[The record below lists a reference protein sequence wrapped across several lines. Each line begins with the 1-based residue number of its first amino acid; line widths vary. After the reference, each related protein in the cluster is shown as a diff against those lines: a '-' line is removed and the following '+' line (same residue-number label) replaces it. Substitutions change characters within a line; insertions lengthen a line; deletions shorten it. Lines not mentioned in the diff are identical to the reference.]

1 MTIPNIISIFRMLLI
16 PFVIAFLFIDVNYNY
31 QIALGLYLFAMI
43 TDLIDGYIARKYK
56 LESELGR
63 FLDPLADKMM
73 NILLMITLLYLQ
85 IFPIWIV
92 LLQIARDLFVDA
104 VINLQASLKMFT
116 SAVIGAK
123 LRTLLLTA
131 SIAVG
136 IIALSNSQPGF
147 INAAYY
153 LLIISFAAGFIG
165 IFKPTISIG
174 KKILTKWK

>member
-1 MTIPNIISIFRMLLI
+1 MTLPNIISVFRILLI
-16 PFVIAFLFIDVNYNY
+16 PFIVAFLFIDVDYNY
-31 QIALGLYLFAMI
+31 QIALVLYLFAMI

-56 LESELGR
+56 MESELGR
-63 FLDPLADKMM
+63 FLDPLADKMA
-73 NILLMITLLYLQ
+73 NILMMITLTYLG
-85 IFPIWIV
+85 IFPLWIV
-92 LLQIARDLFVDA
+92 LLQVARDLFVDA

-116 SAVIGAK
+116 SAIIGAK

-136 IIALSNSQPGF
+136 IIALSNSQPDF

-165 IFKPTISIG
+165 ILKPTVSIG
-174 KKILTKWK
+174 KKILKKWK